1 MLTQLMVVILLLWAG
16 MILGISFL
24 ESWVKFRAP
33 SLTRSI
39 GLDVGRTVFQ
49 YFHQAQACIT
59 LLVIAL
65 SIAAGVSL
73 EASLVLIGLISIFSI
88 QSLWLLPQLNE
99 RVRVIIAGSEPS
111 PSYAHLFY
119 GIIELMK
126 LVMLCMLSFMLM
138 SSRVC

>member
-24 ESWVKFRAP
+24 ESWAKFRAP

-65 SIAAGVSL
+65 SIAAGVSF
-73 EASLVLIGLISIFSI
+73 EAYLLLIGLLFIFSI

-99 RVRVIIAGSEPS
+99 RVRMIIEGSEPS

>member
-24 ESWVKFRAP
+24 ESWAKFRAP
-33 SLTRSI
+33 SLTRAI

-73 EASLVLIGLISIFSI
+73 EASLLLIGLLFIFSI
-88 QSLWLLPQLNE
+88 QSLWLLPHLNE
-99 RVRVIIAGSEPS
+99 RVRVIIGGGEPS